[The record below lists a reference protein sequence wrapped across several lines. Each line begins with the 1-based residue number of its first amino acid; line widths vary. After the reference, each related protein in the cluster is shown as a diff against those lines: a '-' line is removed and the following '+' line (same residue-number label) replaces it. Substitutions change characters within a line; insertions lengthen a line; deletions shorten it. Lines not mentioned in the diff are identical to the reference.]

1 MNLLIRTYLVR
12 IHFPPSEIVAQTETT
27 TSPKF
32 RLPRVSESMN
42 RHCCVAN
49 THALEH
55 KTFNAHAQI
64 RKTDFNPGLDKK
76 KIMKCGKA
84 GLK

>member
-1 MNLLIRTYLVR
+1 V
-12 IHFPPSEIVAQTETT
+12 
-27 TSPKF
+27 
-32 RLPRVSESMN
+32 N

-49 THALEH
+49 THALDH

-64 RKTDFNPGLDKK
+64 RKTDLYPGLDKK
-76 KIMKCGKA
+76 KIMKCAKE